1 MASETMRN
9 SIQERGFARKTM
21 EFEHSKIHD
30 GRGYDVD
37 IEFTLTGTTSLYY
50 HLETGI
56 YNCHLKDFELT
67 TNKPEVKA
75 WLYVNPTVAKSTS
88 PQQVTIYNSDHTS
101 NNTSSLKIYTNSTVT
116 ADGTKRKVYYVVG
129 STGVGQT
136 MAGSQ
141 NSYDMWEFITKKN
154 ENYLLKI
161 QRIVADGDTTGLLR
175 LKYYEETPTG
185 VI

>member
-1 MASETMRN
+1 MSSVPMNN
-9 SIQERGFARKTM
+9 SIQTRGFARKVM

-37 IEFTLTGTTSLYY
+37 IEFTLTGTASIYY
-50 HLETGI
+50 HIESNEF
-56 YNCHLKDFELT
+56 NCHLKDFELT

-75 WLYVNPTVAKSTS
+75 WFYINPTVAKSTS
-88 PQQVTIYNSDHTS
+88 PQQATIFNSDHTS
-101 NNTSSLKIYTNSTVT
+101 SNESSLKIYTNSTVT

-129 STGVGQT
+129 SSGVGQT

-141 NSYDMWEFITKKN
+141 NAYDTWEFITKKN

-185 VI
+185 V